1 MIGSFFSFGLIL
13 SAISQL
19 VYTGWISIPILRPSS
34 SSCLHIELADL
45 WSLDGN
51 NILRDV
57 SFMLHARVE
66 IGLPET
72 FLVTKLLMV
81 DCSSWAG
88 YWSREN
94 VCLRRTHSRWNSC
107 QVDDSFSVDHPKLL
121 ITAWIIIW
129 KFIQLINFVIF
140 NISSVFGNWVRLNL
154 YKQTPSGNELF
165 I

>member
-1 MIGSFFSFGLIL
+1 MIGGLFSFGLTSCPIL
-13 SAISQL
+13 RL
-19 VYTGWISIPILRPSS
+19 VYTGRISIPIFRPNSPSYLRV
-34 SSCLHIELADL
+34 ELADL
-45 WSLDGN
+45 WSLKGN
-51 NILRDV
+51 TIPTGASFTLR
-57 SFMLHARVE
+57 ARVE
-66 IGLPET
+66 IGSSET

-81 DCSSWAG
+81 DCINCAG

-94 VCLRRTHSRWNSC
+94 VCVRRSHSRWNSC

-129 KFIQLINFVIF
+129 KFIQLNNFVIF